1 MAESFNHFNELADAF
16 HTAISQTVRKAAFD
30 VQAAAATGAPV
41 DTGFLRNSIYVETA
55 TDSTYGQGAGSPPKD
70 SSLVPEVEK
79 PEDDLTAYIG
89 VGASYGVYV
98 EMGTVHMPAH
108 PYLAPAVEQVRPNFE
123 KALSKIEEKM
133 REVAGV

>member
-1 MAESFNHFNELADAF
+1 MADDFNHFGELADAF
-16 HTAISQTVRKAAFD
+16 HTALSQVVRKAAFD

-55 TDSTYGQGAGSPPKD
+55 SDSTYGQGASSPPKD
-70 SSLVPEVEK
+70 AYLLPEIEK

-89 VGASYGVYV
+89 VGANYGIYQ

-123 KALSKIEEKM
+123 KVLSKIEEKM
-133 REVAGV
+133 REAGV

>member
-16 HTAISQTVRKAAFD
+16 HTALSQVVRKAAFD
-30 VQAAAATGAPV
+30 VQAAAATAAPV

-55 TDSTYGQGAGSPPKD
+55 TDSTYGQGASSPPEGA
-70 SSLVPEVEK
+70 SLLPEIEK

-89 VGASYGVYV
+89 VGANYGIYQ
-98 EMGTVHMPAH
+98 EMGTRYMPAH

-123 KALSKIEEKM
+123 SALGKIEEKM
-133 REVAGV
+133 QEAGV